1 MWGKTSP
8 HIPLYLGVEGTCTR
22 RHMKATPASTG
33 DQYEPE
39 LYEIRL
45 KGHLDDKWADWFEGL
60 TITREDNGDT
70 RLTGAVVDQAA
81 LHGLLR
87 KVRDLGMPL
96 LSVNRVKPSEAEA
109 SDVNE
114 THH

>member
-1 MWGKTSP
+1 MS
-8 HIPLYLGVEGTCTR
+8 
-22 RHMKATPASTG
+22 ATHALIK
-33 DQYEPE
+33 DHDEPG

-70 RLTGAVVDQAA
+70 LLTGPVVDQAA

-87 KVRDLGMPL
+87 KVRDLSLPL
-96 LSVNRVKPSEAEA
+96 VSVMDVKPEQA
-109 SDVNE
+109 DVPDVKP
-114 THH
+114 